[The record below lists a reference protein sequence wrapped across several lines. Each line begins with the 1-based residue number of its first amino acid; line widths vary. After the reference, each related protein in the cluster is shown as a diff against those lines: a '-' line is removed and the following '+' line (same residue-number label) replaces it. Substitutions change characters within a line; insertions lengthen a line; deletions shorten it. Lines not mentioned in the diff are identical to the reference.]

1 MCTISRFNTTRS
13 AISIINICVYSHPF
27 KIIRNKEHEG
37 VEDLMWGNVRERLS
51 ESRDISYEQGF
62 DGVFMKPH

>member
-13 AISIINICVYSHPF
+13 AISMINICVYSHPF
-27 KIIRNKEHEG
+27 KILRNKEHDR

-51 ESRDISYEQGF
+51 ESGDISYKQGF
-62 DGVFMKPH
+62 DGVFMK